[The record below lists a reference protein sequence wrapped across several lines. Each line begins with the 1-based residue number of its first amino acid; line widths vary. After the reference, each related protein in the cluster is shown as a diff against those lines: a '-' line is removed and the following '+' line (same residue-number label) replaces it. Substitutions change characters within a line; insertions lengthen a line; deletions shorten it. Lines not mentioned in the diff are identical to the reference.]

1 MINEKLIEK
10 LSKLNPK
17 AEVGYELKQIA
28 YVHGDENDEYIDLGW
43 SGVRYG
49 KGKVQS
55 TGVFV
60 LISKYTDFCAENGM
74 VNGVSGEEI
83 NGVFSTRKK
92 AKKMGDWLL
101 KTSKES
107 PDEFGED
114 DTLRIYN
121 AYEIRNFLIL

>member
-49 KGKVQS
+49 KDKVQS

-60 LISKYTDFCAENGM
+60 LISKYTDFYSENGRVK
-74 VNGVSGEEI
+74 VNGEEI

-92 AKKMGDWLL
+92 AEKMGNWLL

-107 PDEFGED
+107 PDDFGED
-114 DTLRIYN
+114 ETLRIYN
-121 AYEIRNFLIL
+121 SYEVRNFLIL

>member
-74 VNGVSGEEI
+74 VNGVSGEEV

-92 AKKMGDWLL
+92 AEKMGNGLV
-101 KTSKES
+101 KASKES
-107 PDEFGED
+107 PEEFSDDE
-114 DTLRIYN
+114 TIRIYN
-121 AYEIRNFLIL
+121 SYKVRNFLIL

>member
-60 LISKYTDFCAENGM
+60 LISKYTDFHSENGR
-74 VNGVSGEEI
+74 VSTSGEEV

-92 AKKMGDWLL
+92 AEKMGNWLL

-107 PDEFGED
+107 PDDFGED
-114 DTLRIYN
+114 ETLRFYN
-121 AYEIRNFLIL
+121 SYEVRNFLIL

>member
-1 MINEKLIEK
+1 MKCKNLIDK
-10 LSKLNPK
+10 LSKYNPE

-60 LISKYTDFCAENGM
+60 LISKYTDFCTENGM
-74 VNGVSGEEI
+74 ANGVSGEEI

>member
-1 MINEKLIEK
+1 MKCKNLIDK
-10 LSKLNPK
+10 LSKYNPE
-17 AEVGYELKQIA
+17 AEVGYQLKQID

-60 LISKYTDFCAENGM
+60 LISKYTDFCSENGM
-74 VNGVSGEEI
+74 VGVSGEEI

-92 AKKMGDWLL
+92 AKKMG
-101 KTSKES
+101 
-107 PDEFGED
+107 
-114 DTLRIYN
+114 
-121 AYEIRNFLIL
+121 

>member
-60 LISKYTDFCAENGM
+60 LISKYTDFYLENGR
-74 VNGVSGEEI
+74 VSTSGEEV

-92 AKKMGDWLL
+92 AEKMGNWLL

-114 DTLRIYN
+114 ETLRIYN
-121 AYEIRNFLIL
+121 SYEVRNFLIL

>member
-1 MINEKLIEK
+1 MKCKKLIDK
-10 LSKLNPK
+10 LSKCNPE
-17 AEVGYELKQIA
+17 AEVGYEMKQIA

-60 LISKYTDFCAENGM
+60 LISNYTDFCSENGTIKA
-74 VNGVSGEEI
+74 SGEEL

-92 AKKMGDWLL
+92 AKEMGDWLL
-101 KTSKES
+101 KASKES
-107 PDEFGED
+107 PEEFGD
-114 DTLRIYN
+114 DETIRIYN
-121 AYEIRNFLIL
+121 SYEVRNFLIL

>member
-60 LISKYTDFCAENGM
+60 LISKYTDFCQENGM

>member
-60 LISKYTDFCAENGM
+60 LISKYTDFCTENGM
-74 VNGVSGEEI
+74 ANGISGEEI

-92 AKKMGDWLL
+92 AEKRGNWLL

>member
-1 MINEKLIEK
+1 MKCKTLVDK
-10 LSKLNPK
+10 LSKCNPE

-60 LISKYTDFCAENGM
+60 LISKYTDFCTENGM

>member
-49 KGKVQS
+49 EGKVQS

-60 LISKYTDFCAENGM
+60 LISKYTDFFLENGM
-74 VNGVSGEEI
+74 IGVSGEEI

-92 AKKMGDWLL
+92 AEKMGDWLL
-101 KTSKES
+101 KTSKET
-107 PDEFGED
+107 PEDFGED
-114 DTLRIYN
+114 ETLRIYN
-121 AYEIRNFLIL
+121 SYEVRNCLIL

>member
-17 AEVGYELKQIA
+17 AEVSYELKQIA

-55 TGVFV
+55 MGVFV
-60 LISKYTDFCAENGM
+60 LISNYTDFCSENGTIKA
-74 VNGVSGEEI
+74 SGEEL

-92 AKKMGDWLL
+92 AKEMGDKLL
-101 KTSKES
+101 KVSKES
-107 PDEFGED
+107 PEEFGD
-114 DTLRIYN
+114 DETLRIYN
-121 AYEIRNFLIL
+121 SYEIRNFLIL

>member
-60 LISKYTDFCAENGM
+60 LISNYTDFCSENGM
-74 VNGVSGEEI
+74 VNGISGEEI

-92 AKKMGDWLL
+92 AEKMGNWLL

-107 PDEFGED
+107 PDDFGED

>member
-17 AEVGYELKQIA
+17 AAVGYELKQIA

-60 LISKYTDFCAENGM
+60 LISNYTDFCTENGTIKA
-74 VNGVSGEEI
+74 SGEEL

-92 AKKMGDWLL
+92 AKEMGDRLL
-101 KTSKES
+101 KASKES
-107 PDEFGED
+107 PEEFGD
-114 DTLRIYN
+114 DETLRIYN
-121 AYEIRNFLIL
+121 SYEVRNFLIL

>member
-1 MINEKLIEK
+1 MKCKKLIDK
-10 LSKLNPK
+10 LSKCNPE
-17 AEVGYELKQIA
+17 AEVGYEMKQIA

-60 LISKYTDFCAENGM
+60 LISNYTDFCTENGTIKA
-74 VNGVSGEEI
+74 SGEEL

-92 AKKMGDWLL
+92 AKEMGDWLL
-101 KTSKES
+101 KASKES
-107 PDEFGED
+107 PEEFGD
-114 DTLRIYN
+114 DETIRIYN
-121 AYEIRNFLIL
+121 SYEVRNFLIL

>member
-28 YVHGDENDEYIDLGW
+28 YVHDDENGEYIDLGW

-60 LISKYTDFCAENGM
+60 LISKYTDFCTENGM

-101 KTSKES
+101 KTSKEY